1 MASRLSKDILGIFST
16 RAVWTVLGVISGVIL
31 ARWLGPHD
39 RGILALVLLVPSTTV
54 TLAKLGLSQSNVY
67 YINREQAD
75 AGQVTSNTVVFA
87 LLSGVAAAAIV
98 WVVKD
103 SLLKTVLRDV
113 PTWALAIALIRVPM
127 LLLDNYLY
135 GVLQATGRFGLYN
148 IRLLISESLR
158 LLFVVVALILLGWGL
173 YAAVVIY
180 TLLGTFNA
188 LWLMVATR
196 RRIPFKFS
204 LYPKLL
210 RGQLSFG
217 VRSYIQT
224 AVAHLLLRIDIYMVS
239 YFLDPANTAF
249 YALTLHFTELALEFP
264 QAIGLVLYPRL
275 ASLPEEEVHR
285 VTAQA
290 CRRTLMLTVPG
301 ALLLALFGPYIITA
315 WYGEPYAPARAP
327 LPWAAVGVVMMS
339 VFVILTRDFTSRGQ
353 QRINIMAGFLALA
366 GNIVLNIFL
375 IPTMGIV
382 GAALATAVS
391 YSGAC
396 LLLLVFF
403 SIESGISP
411 LSTIIPRW
419 DDFQYFLLTARQGI
433 ARARKTT
440 GFGAR
445 GVGR

>member
-1 MASRLSKDILGIFST
+1 MASRVSKDILGIFST
-16 RAVWTVLGVISGVIL
+16 RAVWTVLGVVSGVIL

-39 RGILALVLLVPSTTV
+39 RGILALVMLVPSTTV
-54 TLAKLGLSQSNVY
+54 TLAKLGISQANVY

-75 AGQVTSNTVVFA
+75 AGQVASNAVMFA
-87 LLSGVAAAAIV
+87 LLTGVAAAAIV
-98 WVVKD
+98 WLLKD
-103 SLLKTVLRDV
+103 TLLKTVLRDV
-113 PTWALAIALIRVPM
+113 PTWALAVSLIRVPM

-148 IRLLISESLR
+148 IRLLVSESLR
-158 LLFVVVALILLGWGL
+158 LMAVVVALIALGWGL

-180 TLLGTFNA
+180 TALGMFNA
-188 LWLMVATR
+188 VWLLLATR
-196 RRIPFKFS
+196 RRIPFSFKI
-204 LYPKLL
+204 YPQLL

-217 VRSYIQT
+217 IRSYVQT

-239 YFLDPANTAF
+239 YYLDPANTAF

-285 VTAQA
+285 ITAQA

-301 ALLLALFGPYIITA
+301 ALVLGLLGPYVITA

-339 VFVILTRDFTSRGQ
+339 VFVILTRDFTSRGK
-353 QRINIMAGFLALA
+353 QRVNILAAILALIA
-366 GNIVLNIFL
+366 NISLNVYL
-375 IPTMGIV
+375 IPAMGIV
-382 GAALATAVS
+382 GAAIATAVS
-391 YSGAC
+391 YTGAS

-403 SIESGISP
+403 SIESRTSP
-411 LSTIIPRW
+411 LSTLIPQR
-419 DDFQYFLLTARQGI
+419 DDFEYFWVTARQGI
-433 ARARKTT
+433 ARVKR
-440 GFGAR
+440 AR
-445 GVGR
+445 GLRG

>member
-1 MASRLSKDILGIFST
+1 MASRLSKDILGIFGT
-16 RAVWTVLGVISGVIL
+16 RAVWTGLGVISGVIL

-39 RGILALVLLVPSTTV
+39 RGILALVMLVPSTTV
-54 TLAKLGLSQSNVY
+54 TLAKLGISQANVY

-75 AGQVTSNTVVFA
+75 AGQVASNAVMFA
-87 LLSGVAAAAIV
+87 VLTGVASAVLV
-98 WVVKD
+98 WLLKD
-103 SLLKTVLRDV
+103 TLLKTVLRDV
-113 PTWALAIALIRVPM
+113 PTWALAISLIRVPV

-148 IRLLISESLR
+148 IRLLVSESLR
-158 LLFVVVALILLGWGL
+158 LLFVVVALIALGWGL

-180 TLLGTFNA
+180 TVLGMFNA
-188 LWLMVATR
+188 VWLLLATK
-196 RRIPFKFS
+196 RRIPFSFKI
-204 LYPKLL
+204 YPTLL

-217 VRSYIQT
+217 IRSYVQT

-239 YFLDPANTAF
+239 YYLDPANTAF

-285 VTAQA
+285 ITAQA

-301 ALLLALFGPYIITA
+301 ALVLGLLGPYVITA

-339 VFVILTRDFTSRGQ
+339 VFVILTRDFTSRGK
-353 QRINIMAGFLALA
+353 QRVNILAGLLALI
-366 GNIVLNIFL
+366 GNIALNIYL

-382 GAALATAVS
+382 GAAMATAVS
-391 YSGAC
+391 YTGAC
-396 LLLLVFF
+396 LLLLAFF
-403 SIESGISP
+403 SIEARTSP
-411 LSTIIPRW
+411 LRTVIPQR
-419 DDFQYFLLTARQGI
+419 DDFEYFWLTARQGI
-433 ARARKTT
+433 ARLT
-440 GFGAR
+440 R
-445 GVGR
+445 GLRG